1 MADQMLRRTPNLV
14 NFGLGDDMI
23 RIVGAAVGPVDGASD
38 DGGIMTNEPKRAAHA
53 EVKGG
58 LYGRNKWT
66 GPEWTGKQWKDLTLV
81 EKRDTEWTTFQLLR
95 KHGWNISGNHN
106 MGSGATTIVLEGLAD
121 AEKQSDIKVHKMLGR
136 NALDHNLIWDQ
147 KSITLAKQLGDK
159 MAFGLNSEIFS
170 QRVVRG
176 EEMVFSQYGEQMHT
190 MQPIK
195 DLLNAGVNVHLEGG
209 KPNEPPVWRIER
221 FVTRTDKSTRSAREG
236 RVWGKNQAIDRKQAL
251 MMTTYNAAKF
261 MGDEK
266 MLGSI
271 EKGKYA
277 DLVVFNG
284 DYMAVADDK
293 IDELLVDYTFVGGKV
308 VYQRTGAK

>member
-1 MADQMLRRTPNLV
+1 
-14 NFGLGDDMI
+14 
-23 RIVGAAVGPVDGASD
+23 
-38 DGGIMTNEPKRAAHA
+38 
-53 EVKGG
+53 
-58 LYGRNKWT
+58 
-66 GPEWTGKQWKDLTLV
+66 
-81 EKRDTEWTTFQLLR
+81 
-95 KHGWNISGNHN
+95 
-106 MGSGATTIVLEGLAD
+106 
-121 AEKQSDIKVHKMLGR
+121 MLGR

-147 KSITLAKQLGDK
+147 KSITLAKELGDK
-159 MAFGLNSEIFS
+159 LAFGLNSEIFS

-176 EEMVFSQYGEQMHT
+176 EEMVFAQYGEKMHT
-190 MQPIK
+190 MQPVK
-195 DLLNAGVNVHLEGG
+195 ELLNAGVNVHIEGG
-209 KPNEPPVWRIER
+209 KPDEPPVWRIER

-261 MGDEK
+261 MGEEK

-293 IDELLVDYTFVGGKV
+293 IDELLVDLTIVGGKV
-308 VYQRTGAK
+308 AYQRMGAK